1 MAYLQPSTRSVQASW
16 IVANADDDE
25 EDLDVLDPAQL
36 AVAYANQQ
44 LAEQTQGQ
52 QHQEQQQLPT
62 SVEPSP
68 DCSTQQAPGS
78 LQSDSI
84 DAILYPS
91 ILDSCCSHQ
100 QSSEGD
106 QLTAQLQPGD
116 ESPGGTKG
124 MHAAQQ
130 CPEQKSQQEEELI
143 RMDDPIFSTLSERRQ
158 KLMAL
163 EEILLNTG
171 IEG

>member
-1 MAYLQPSTRSVQASW
+1 M
-16 IVANADDDE
+16 
-25 EDLDVLDPAQL
+25 LDPAQL

-52 QHQEQQQLPT
+52 QHQEQHQLPT
-62 SVEPSP
+62 CVEHSQ

-78 LQSDSI
+78 LQSDAI

-91 ILDSCCSHQ
+91 ILDTFYSHQ

-106 QLTAQLQPGD
+106 QLSAQLRPGD
-116 ESPGGTKG
+116 ESPRGTQG
-124 MHAAQQ
+124 WQQLHAAQQ
-130 CPEQKSQQEEELI
+130 WPEQESQQEEELI